1 MGTHR
6 SFCKEG
12 HANPNHK
19 NPPKRK
25 KGSQY
30 REKSLHIE
38 KRSPYGEKKASH
50 IEGPAPP
57 PLLDIPTGILKYAV
71 YVLFICVWGGGGGS

>member
-1 MGTHR
+1 M
-6 SFCKEG
+6 E
-12 HANPNHK
+12 NNK
-19 NPPKRK
+19 NIKKTVSLIFSPLSPWALTEVFERRGMQTQTTKIPQKRK

-50 IEGPAPP
+50 IE
-57 PLLDIPTGILKYAV
+57 
-71 YVLFICVWGGGGGS
+71 